1 MKSKQ
6 ENRLIFFYF
15 ALYLAAALTIALH
28 QPHFDT
34 PPLFGNPPDEHS
46 RYKVPFYIEEHGSLP
61 TGFEE
66 ELFSG
71 DCRWTYGFYTLL
83 PYMIQGAVMKGVSL
97 FTHSSLALLYA
108 ARMVNVVSGLFMAYL
123 VLLIGRKVFA
133 DDKIRW
139 LFCFLVTFLPQSL
152 FMHTYVNPDSICMLS
167 TALMIYGLLCGYE
180 DTFSVKSCVLLTAGM
195 VLCILSYYNAYGF
208 LVSSF
213 LLFTA
218 YFVKR
223 KEKWTFDWKNFLKKG
238 CPVALAVILLSGW
251 SFVRNYMLYDGD
263 FIGLRTKEAFIRS
276 YGIARDTFQ
285 SSGYSLGYMLTHTSF
300 VPKVII
306 SFLGN
311 YGSGTIYM
319 YKIMYAGYLLLFGAA
334 FVGLFIP
341 GEKSEKTPA
350 SPKTVFLKK
359 TFNVERKAGTDRF
372 HTSFFHINMV
382 FCILMPLILLLKYA
396 YTVDYQAQGR
406 YLMPAVIPIMYYLCY
421 GFQKLPF
428 YRKAGERRKNI
439 LFMGIM
445 MFVVLALL
453 LMIFCNAMPVYRMT
467 GVLG

>member
-6 ENRLIFFYF
+6 ENRLILFYF
-15 ALYLAAALTIALH
+15 ALYLAATLTIALH

-46 RYKVPFYIEEHGSLP
+46 RYKVPLYIEEHGSLP

-97 FTHSSLALLYA
+97 FTHSPLALLYA

-123 VLLIGRKVFA
+123 VLLIGRKVFI

-180 DTFSVKSCVLLTAGM
+180 DAFSVKSCVLLTAGL

-208 LVSSF
+208 LVSIF

-263 FIGLRTKEAFIRS
+263 FIGLRTKEAFIQS
-276 YGIARDTFQ
+276 YGIARDTFR
-285 SSGYSLGYMLTHTSF
+285 SSGYSLAYMLTHTSF

-319 YKIMYAGYLLLFGAA
+319 YKIMYAGYLLLFGVA

-341 GEKSEKTPA
+341 GEKS
-350 SPKTVFLKK
+350 KK
-359 TFNVERKAGTDRF
+359 TFDAERKVGTERF
-372 HTSFFHINMV
+372 HTAFFHINMV
-382 FCILMPLILLLKYA
+382 FCILMPLLLLLKYA

-421 GFQKLPF
+421 GFQKLPL

>member
-1 MKSKQ
+1 
-6 ENRLIFFYF
+6 
-15 ALYLAAALTIALH
+15 
-28 QPHFDT
+28 
-34 PPLFGNPPDEHS
+34 
-46 RYKVPFYIEEHGSLP
+46 
-61 TGFEE
+61 
-66 ELFSG
+66 
-71 DCRWTYGFYTLL
+71 
-83 PYMIQGAVMKGVSL
+83 MKGVSL

-123 VLLIGRKVFA
+123 VLLIGRKVFM

-180 DTFSVKSCVLLTAGM
+180 DAFSVKSCVLLTAGL

-263 FIGLRTKEAFIRS
+263 FIGLRTKEAFIQS
-276 YGIARDTFQ
+276 YGIARDTFR
-285 SSGYSLGYMLTHTSF
+285 SSGYSLAYMLTHTSF

-341 GEKSEKTPA
+341 GEKS
-350 SPKTVFLKK
+350 KK
-359 TFNVERKAGTDRF
+359 TFDAERKAGTERF
-372 HTSFFHINMV
+372 HTAFFHINMV
-382 FCILMPLILLLKYA
+382 FCILMPLLLLLKYA

>member
-1 MKSKQ
+1 
-6 ENRLIFFYF
+6 
-15 ALYLAAALTIALH
+15 
-28 QPHFDT
+28 
-34 PPLFGNPPDEHS
+34 
-46 RYKVPFYIEEHGSLP
+46 
-61 TGFEE
+61 
-66 ELFSG
+66 
-71 DCRWTYGFYTLL
+71 
-83 PYMIQGAVMKGVSL
+83 
-97 FTHSSLALLYA
+97 
-108 ARMVNVVSGLFMAYL
+108 
-123 VLLIGRKVFA
+123 
-133 DDKIRW
+133 
-139 LFCFLVTFLPQSL
+139 
-152 FMHTYVNPDSICMLS
+152 MHP
-167 TALMIYGLLCGYE
+167 
-180 DTFSVKSCVLLTAGM
+180 
-195 VLCILSYYNAYGF
+195 YGF

-263 FIGLRTKEAFIRS
+263 FIGLRTKEAFIQS
-276 YGIARDTFQ
+276 YGIARDTFR
-285 SSGYSLGYMLTHTSF
+285 SSGYSLAYMLTHTSF

-341 GEKSEKTPA
+341 GEKS
-350 SPKTVFLKK
+350 KK
-359 TFNVERKAGTDRF
+359 TFDAERKAGTEGF
-372 HTSFFHINMV
+372 HTAFFHINMV
-382 FCILMPLILLLKYA
+382 FCILMPLLLLLKYA

-428 YRKAGERRKNI
+428 YRKAGERRKNN

>member
-46 RYKVPFYIEEHGSLP
+46 RYKVPLYIEEHGSLP

-97 FTHSSLALLYA
+97 FTHSPLALLYA

-123 VLLIGRKVFA
+123 VLLIGRKVFI

-152 FMHTYVNPDSICMLS
+152 FMHTYVNPDSISMLS

-180 DTFSVKSCVLLTAGM
+180 DAFSVKSCVLLTAGL

-218 YFVKR
+218 YFVR
-223 KEKWTFDWKNFLKKG
+223 RNEKWT
-238 CPVALAVILLSGW
+238 
-251 SFVRNYMLYDGD
+251 
-263 FIGLRTKEAFIRS
+263 
-276 YGIARDTFQ
+276 
-285 SSGYSLGYMLTHTSF
+285 LTG
-300 VPKVII
+300 KI
-306 SFLGN
+306 S
-311 YGSGTIYM
+311 
-319 YKIMYAGYLLLFGAA
+319 
-334 FVGLFIP
+334 
-341 GEKSEKTPA
+341 
-350 SPKTVFLKK
+350 
-359 TFNVERKAGTDRF
+359 
-372 HTSFFHINMV
+372 
-382 FCILMPLILLLKYA
+382 
-396 YTVDYQAQGR
+396 
-406 YLMPAVIPIMYYLCY
+406 
-421 GFQKLPF
+421 
-428 YRKAGERRKNI
+428 
-439 LFMGIM
+439 
-445 MFVVLALL
+445 
-453 LMIFCNAMPVYRMT
+453 
-467 GVLG
+467 